1 MRSPTRAH
9 GRRGALWGASAAAVL
24 AVGAAG
30 LFAGCGGDG
39 GGGDYVALGS
49 AGDPA
54 RPGAG
59 GPGAP
64 TGGIRLV
71 PLDGGSGSPSANP
84 GPGPSHRPGTTDQV
98 PGARSGAGAGTDA
111 GGDRAAGA
119 SDASADA
126 PEGSAPLPP
135 QSSGTAGD
143 HAGGTHPDP
152 PSAPSS
158 PGPTA
163 PSGPSSPEPAV
174 LTVSQPVRAG
184 TEERWCEDVTLVFHN
199 SGGRAVGSGTV
210 AFGTH
215 VVDGLGI
222 DWATR
227 ESTVPLPTPIGAGA
241 RKEKTWTVCVDAWR
255 VPLGMHIETR
265 DVSVRWD

>member
-9 GRRGALWGASAAAVL
+9 GRRGALWGVSAAAVL

-30 LFAGCGGDG
+30 LLAGCGGDG

-49 AGDPA
+49 AGDQT
-54 RPGAG
+54 RPGTG

-64 TGGIRLV
+64 TGGIRLF
-71 PLDGGSGSPSANP
+71 PLDGGSGSPSTHP
-84 GPGPSHRPGTTDQV
+84 GPGSRHRPGTTTDQ
-98 PGARSGAGAGTDA
+98 AAGAGT
-111 GGDRAAGA
+111 GGDQAAGTPGTPGV
-119 SDASADA
+119 SGPDA
-126 PEGSAPLPP
+126 PEGSVPLPP
-135 QSSGTAGD
+135 RASGSAGD
-143 HAGGTHPDP
+143 HAGGTPPNP

-158 PGPTA
+158 PGPTG
-163 PSGPSSPEPAV
+163 PSGHPSTEPAV
-174 LTVSQPVRAG
+174 LTVSEPVRVG
-184 TEERWCEDVTLVFHN
+184 TEQRWCEDVTLVFHN

-265 DVSVRWD
+265 DVSVRWH